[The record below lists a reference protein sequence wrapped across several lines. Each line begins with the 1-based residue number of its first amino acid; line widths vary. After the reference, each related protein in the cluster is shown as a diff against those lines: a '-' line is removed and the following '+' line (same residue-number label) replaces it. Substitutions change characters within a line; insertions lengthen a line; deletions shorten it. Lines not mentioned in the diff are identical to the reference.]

1 MPALPPSRFPGIVP
15 ATGRKTG
22 TLSMEKVT
30 FNNIVGFLLAVAFAI
45 VMAISVWAVLAGDY
59 MQPNSVMNETTRH
72 TMQIVGYAGG
82 LAALVAWWVQQFA
95 ANRGFVV
102 RFLFALFIFIV
113 AFCSFGGLLRIIY
126 LMVAYPNQLDWS
138 LSGLY
143 WSSLSDF
150 YSFVLFM
157 LVPPRP
163 AYAAL
168 MIAAALYLAIFGPR
182 GPKTIRA

>member
-1 MPALPPSRFPGIVP
+1 
-15 ATGRKTG
+15 
-22 TLSMEKVT
+22 MEKVT
-30 FNNIVGFLLAVAFAI
+30 FDNIVGFVLAIAFGV
-45 VMAISVWAVLAGDY
+45 VMGICMWAVLAGDY
-59 MQPNSVMNETTRH
+59 LQPGSVMNATTRQ
-72 TMQIVGYAGG
+72 TLQIVGYAGG

-95 ANRGFVV
+95 AGRGFLV

-113 AFCSFGGLLRIIY
+113 AFCSFGGLLRVLY
-126 LMVAYPNQLDWS
+126 LMFAYPNQLDWS

-163 AYAAL
+163 AYAGL
-168 MIAAALYLAIFGPR
+168 MLAAALYLAIFGPR

>member
-1 MPALPPSRFPGIVP
+1 
-15 ATGRKTG
+15 
-22 TLSMEKVT
+22 MEKVT
-30 FNNIVGFLLAVAFAI
+30 FNSIAGFVLAVAFAI
-45 VMAISVWAVLAGDY
+45 VMAICMNAVLAGDY
-59 MQPNSVMNETTRH
+59 MQPNSVMNDTTRN
-72 TMQIVGYAGG
+72 TLQIVGYAGG

-95 ANRGFVV
+95 ESRGFLV
-102 RFLFALFIFIV
+102 RFLFALFVFVV
-113 AFCSFGGLLRIIY
+113 AFCSFGGLLRVIN
-126 LMVAYPNQLDWS
+126 LMITYPNQLDWS

-163 AYAAL
+163 GYAGL
-168 MIAAALYLAIFGPR
+168 MLAAALYLAIFGPR

>member
-1 MPALPPSRFPGIVP
+1 MD
-15 ATGRKTG
+15 
-22 TLSMEKVT
+22 KVT
-30 FNNIVGFLLAVAFAI
+30 FDSVVGFVLAIAFAI
-45 VMAISVWAVLAGDY
+45 VMGICMKAVLVGDY
-59 MQPNSVMNETTRH
+59 MQPGSIMNQQTQH
-72 TMQIVGYAGG
+72 TLEIVGYAGG
-82 LAALVAWWVQQFA
+82 LAALVTWWVQQFA
-95 ANRGFVV
+95 SGRSLIV

-126 LMVAYPNQLDWS
+126 LMVTYPNQLDWS

-143 WSSLSDF
+143 WTSLSDF

-168 MIAAALYLAIFGPR
+168 MVAAALYLALFGPR
-182 GPKTIRA
+182 APRSIEA

>member
-1 MPALPPSRFPGIVP
+1 
-15 ATGRKTG
+15 
-22 TLSMEKVT
+22 MEKVT
-30 FNNIVGFLLAVAFAI
+30 FNSIVGFVLAAAFAI
-45 VMAISVWAVLAGDY
+45 VMAICMNAVLAGDY
-59 MQPNSVMNETTRH
+59 MQPNSVMNDTTRN
-72 TMQIVGYAGG
+72 TLQIVGYAGG

-95 ANRGFVV
+95 ASRGFLV
-102 RFLFALFIFIV
+102 RFLFALFVFV
-113 AFCSFGGLLRIIY
+113 VGFCSFGGLLRVIN
-126 LMVAYPNQLDWS
+126 LMITYPNQLDWS

-163 AYAAL
+163 GYAGL
-168 MIAAALYLAIFGPR
+168 MLAAALYLAIFGPR

>member
-1 MPALPPSRFPGIVP
+1 
-15 ATGRKTG
+15 
-22 TLSMEKVT
+22 MEKMT
-30 FNNIVGFLLAVAFAI
+30 FDNIVGFLLAIAFAL
-45 VMAISVWAVLAGDY
+45 VMAICMWAVLVGDY

-95 ANRGFVV
+95 ATRGLLV
-102 RFLFALFIFIV
+102 RFLFALFIF
-113 AFCSFGGLLRIIY
+113 GGLLRVIY
-126 LMVAYPNQLDWS
+126 LMFAYPNQLDWS

-163 AYAAL
+163 AYAGL
-168 MIAAALYLAIFGPR
+168 MLAEALYLAIFGPR

>member
-1 MPALPPSRFPGIVP
+1 
-15 ATGRKTG
+15 
-22 TLSMEKVT
+22 MEKVT
-30 FNNIVGFLLAVAFAI
+30 FTNIIGFVLAVAFAI
-45 VMAISVWAVLAGDY
+45 VMATSMWAVLAGDY

-72 TMQIVGYAGG
+72 TLQIVGYAAG

-95 ANRGFVV
+95 STRGFVV
-102 RFLFALFIFIV
+102 RFLFALFVFIV

>member
-1 MPALPPSRFPGIVP
+1 
-15 ATGRKTG
+15 
-22 TLSMEKVT
+22 MEKLT
-30 FNNIVGFLLAVAFAI
+30 FNNIIGFLLAVAFAI
-45 VMAISVWAVLAGDY
+45 VMALSVWAVLAGDY

-126 LMVAYPNQLDWS
+126 SHVTYPSQQDWS

-143 WSSLSDF
+143 WASQSDLI
-150 YSFVLFM
+150 SFIIFM

-168 MIAAALYLAIFGPR
+168 IAAAAFYIALFGPR
-182 GPKTIRA
+182 EPKTVEI